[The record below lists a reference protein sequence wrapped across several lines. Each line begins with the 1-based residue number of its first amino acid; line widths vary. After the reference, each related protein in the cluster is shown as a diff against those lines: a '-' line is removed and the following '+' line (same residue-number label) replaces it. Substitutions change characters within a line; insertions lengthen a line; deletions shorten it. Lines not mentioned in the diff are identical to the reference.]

1 MATVDQHLPLADM
14 QSSADHR
21 GIDINK
27 VGIRKLSYPIQL
39 NTRDNGGVQHTI
51 AEVSMYV
58 SLDRSFKGTHMSRF
72 VEVLNE
78 HRRELDIHH
87 TGELLKHM
95 KDRLEAEEAYV
106 ELVFPYFIE
115 KHAPVTGQAGLIHYD
130 CRVKAEID
138 THERIRICYGVTV
151 PVTTLCPCS
160 KEISSYG
167 AHNQRSFVTVSWQ
180 CRESIWLE
188 EMIELVESLGS
199 AEIYSLLK
207 RPDEKYVTEHAYEH
221 PKFVEDMV
229 RDITGRLREDDR
241 VVWFRVESENQE
253 SIHTH
258 NAYALIEE
266 GKRGQPIGQSG
277 D

>member
-95 KDRLEAEEAYV
+95 KNRLEAEEAYV

-138 THERIRICYGVTV
+138 THDRIRICYGVTV

-229 RDITGRLREDDR
+229 RDITGRLREDAR
-241 VVWFRVESENQE
+241 VIWFRVESENQE

-266 GKRGQPIGQSG
+266 DKRGWPIGQSG